1 MVGYITS
8 YDSFATLEGPGIR
21 FAIFMSGCNLRCVYC
36 HNPDTWQ
43 QSKPIDSQDLVNTI
57 SRYKPYF
64 RNGGGVTFSGGEPL
78 MQTDFVTEVALRLK
92 EQGIHIALDTSC
104 GILTDKQKTLYK
116 LCDLVIADLKFT
128 NAEQY
133 AQFCKND
140 VFDTVIATLRYLNQ
154 HDMPVWLRTVIVP
167 DINDTPDDIN
177 NYYQIIKQF
186 TNIRK
191 LELKPFHTM
200 GYSKYTQL
208 GIDNPLAET
217 KDLPQQKL
225 NELQSYL
232 NSLMH
237 NKA

>member
-21 FAIFMSGCNLRCVYC
+21 FAIFMSGCNLRCIYC

-43 QSKPIDSQDLVNTI
+43 QGKPIEAQDLVKTI

-64 RNGGGVTFSGGEPL
+64 RGGGGVTFSGGEPL
-78 MQTDFVTEVALRLK
+78 MQTDFVTEAAIMLK

-104 GILTDKQKTLYK
+104 GILTSKQKELYK

-128 NAEQY
+128 NAKQY

-154 HDMPVWLRTVIVP
+154 QNIPIWLRIVIVP
-167 DINDTPDDIN
+167 DINDSITDIN
-177 NYYQIIKQF
+177 NYYEIIKGF

-200 GYSKYTQL
+200 GYSKYQQL

-217 KDLPQQKL
+217 NDLPLQKL
-225 NELQSYL
+225 DELQKHL
-232 NSLMH
+232 DSLMQ
-237 NKA
+237 NKI